1 VRVNF
6 GRRLAF
12 FFVLLVVV
20 PMLALLSILLFVSED
35 AREGKADARVAAGVE
50 TAIAV
55 YEDDLRAGRRAAT
68 RFARN
73 PALSQA
79 LISGDEQRL
88 LALTR
93 AALQI
98 RGLVALEVLSARG
111 SQQASAGNRAAIAFG
126 EVRLADAGRELGM
139 VRAST
144 TAPRIYATQ
153 VKHLTEREVVVS
165 RANRTLAGTVPPP
178 ESLPGEDET
187 ADVEIDGKEYRAR
200 QHELDPGRDLSV
212 LVLGPPKEGGLL
224 ALGRPAAALLVLF
237 LGLAVFSAWMLAR
250 ALGMLHGRVA
260 QLAVTDPLT
269 GLWNRRRMSEI
280 LAREFERQKR
290 FGRPFSL
297 LIVDV
302 DDFKLINDQHG
313 HPQGD
318 AVLQD
323 LGRLLDGELRAI
335 DDAVRYGG
343 DEFALVL
350 SETRGEGAY
359 TVADRIRRHFNEHP
373 ISVPGDKQLPVSLS
387 IGIAT
392 VPGAADSPVDL
403 VQAADAALL
412 RAKRTGKNR
421 VERAPNRAERA
432 AGRA

>member
-1 VRVNF
+1 VNF

-35 AREGKADARVAAGVE
+35 AREGKADARLAAGVE

-73 PALSQA
+73 PAVSEA
-79 LISGDEQRL
+79 LLSGDQRRL
-88 LALTR
+88 LALVR
-93 AALQI
+93 DAL
-98 RGLVALEVLSARG
+98 RGRIVALEVLSARG
-111 SQQASAGNRAAIAFG
+111 SEQASAGNRPAIAFG

-144 TAPRIYATQ
+144 TTPRMYAAQ
-153 VKHLTEREVVVS
+153 VKHLTDREVVVS
-165 RANRTLAGTVPPP
+165 RANRTLAGTASPP
-178 ESLPGEDET
+178 ESLPGDDET
-187 ADVEIDGKEYRAR
+187 ADVEIDGNEYRAR

-280 LAREFERQKR
+280 LTREFERQRR

-302 DDFKLINDQHG
+302 DDFKQINDRHG

-318 AVLQD
+318 AVLQE
-323 LGRLLDGELRAI
+323 LGRLLQAEIRAI
-335 DDAVRYGG
+335 DDALRYGG

-350 SETRGEGAY
+350 SETRAEGAY
-359 TVADRIRRHFNEHP
+359 TVADRIRRHFNDHP

-392 VPGAADSPVDL
+392 VPGAADTPVDL

-421 VERAPNRAERA
+421 VERAA
-432 AGRA
+432 APA